1 MNEESNWHL
10 DKRVPVALIL
20 ALLAQFATGAW
31 FLSGLASDVAMN
43 RTSIMRLD
51 GQFEVLRNSSQQQ
64 AIQLGRI
71 EEQIT
76 GLRGDIGRLLS
87 AIERERNR

>member
-1 MNEESNWHL
+1 MEQETNWHL

-20 ALLAQFATGAW
+20 ALLAQFGTGAW
-31 FLSGLASDVAMN
+31 FMSSLASDVAIN

-64 AIQLGRI
+64 AVQLGRI

-76 GLRGDIGRLLS
+76 GLRGDIGRLLE
-87 AIERERNR
+87 AIERERR